1 MPPKLYYLPVV
12 LAIVLT
18 GVVGFQLGRA
28 APPSEGDVI
37 ERWAAEYVAWAGAD
51 AKATDCF
58 AMPGG
63 GEVWI
68 VITCVPKAPQQTI
81 TYAVMRDD
89 NLAQPGKM
97 SIKSDA

>member
-28 APPSEGDVI
+28 APPSEGEVI

-81 TYAVMRDD
+81 TYAVMRDG
-89 NLAQPGKM
+89 NLAQPAKLT
-97 SIKSDA
+97 IKSDA